1 MRLALSSAAA
11 PTASLQEL
19 LDACVRRG
27 LPALELEEGHGH
39 GLDVGMARHQATTE
53 ARERAASQGVEIA
66 GFRLAT
72 PFPLLGDG
80 TGLAD
85 FARALGAPLL
95 VPLAAGAPAGAD
107 GADGA
112 DGEGW
117 AAVPETAR
125 RLIDRLAAA
134 GAPVR
139 PVLPTAGGIPGDLQA
154 LEALPLAWDADPT
167 VTELSAPA
175 RTVLEGAGA
184 RLVHIRLMGGGPEAT
199 EQEGRGVGALMAHL
213 ALAGYDGTVAL
224 APSSPRYRV
233 IWDAWLGRRG
243 GWGCGS
249 HAEDRSLVSL
259 AGTGPLGEVGA

>member
-39 GLDVGMARHQATTE
+39 GLDVGMARHEATAE
-53 ARERAASQGVEIA
+53 ARARAASQGVEIA

-72 PFPLLGDG
+72 PLPLLADV
-80 TGLAD
+80 TGLAA

-95 VPLAAGAPAGAD
+95 VPLAGGPPAGAA
-107 GADGA
+107 GAAGDEWT
-112 DGEGW
+112 D
-117 AAVPETAR
+117 VPETAR
-125 RLIDRLAAA
+125 RLVARLAAA

-139 PVLPTAGGIPGDLQA
+139 AVLPTIGATAADLPT
-154 LEALPLAWDADPT
+154 LPLAWDADPS

-175 RTVLEGAGA
+175 RVVLEDAGD

-199 EQEGRGVGALMAHL
+199 EQEGRGVGALMARL
-213 ALAGYDGTVAL
+213 ALAGYEGTVAL